1 MQAVLVNSIDRNGLI
16 PSVCPCNDAYSPNG
30 MKAFRVPGE
39 TSDRY
44 RSIPVIY
51 AVSSA
56 ESRDLHMFG
65 ETNFFFFI
73 DGDIFKLDCHTYA
86 TRLGV
91 IDAKS

>member
-1 MQAVLVNSIDRNGLI
+1 
-16 PSVCPCNDAYSPNG
+16 

-39 TSDRY
+39 TSDRD

-65 ETNFFFFI
+65 ETNFFFLYMEI
-73 DGDIFKLDCHTYA
+73 YSGLIAIHMQLDWE
-86 TRLGV
+86 
-91 IDAKS
+91 